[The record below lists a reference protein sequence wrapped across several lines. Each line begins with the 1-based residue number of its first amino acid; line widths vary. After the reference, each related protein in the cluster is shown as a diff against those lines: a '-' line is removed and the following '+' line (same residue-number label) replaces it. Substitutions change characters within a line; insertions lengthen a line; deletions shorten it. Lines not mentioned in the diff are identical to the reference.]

1 MANWR
6 NNALWGFFTLVWA
19 VLSVMAIVFGILLAA
34 PFLGP
39 RRAFFT
45 VGPWWARQMFWIG
58 GITCEVRGWE
68 ALPEEIRGG
77 GRPVVFMSNHE
88 SQLDPPLLI
97 GAIPVPAVY
106 IAKKEVK
113 YIPFVGWAAMCAG
126 VIWIDRGNHERAV
139 ASIRE
144 AAKKVHGGRN
154 VVIFPEGT
162 RTPTGELLPFKKGG
176 FNLAMEAEVPIVPVA
191 TVGGYQTLPR
201 GARGVKPGRYAV
213 RFGEPVYPGDCL
225 DREALMKEVRSRIE
239 ALITEARAETG
250 TLSP

>member
-6 NNALWGFFTLVWA
+6 NNALWGLFTLVWA
-19 VLSVMAIVFGILLAA
+19 VVSVMGIVIGILLAA

-45 VGPWWARQMFWIG
+45 VGPWWARQMFAIS
-58 GITCEVRGWE
+58 GITCEIRGWE
-68 ALPEEIRGG
+68 ALPEAIRS
-77 GRPVVFMSNHE
+77 GRQPAIFMSNHE

-97 GAIPVPAVY
+97 GAIPVQAVY

-126 VIWIDRGNHERAV
+126 VIWIDRGNHERAM

-144 AAKKVHGGRN
+144 AARKIRGGRN

-162 RTPTGELLPFKKGG
+162 RTRTGQLLPFKKGG
-176 FNLAMEAEVPIVPVA
+176 FNLALEAGVPIVPLA
-191 TVGGYQTLPR
+191 TVGGYQTLPP
-201 GARGVKPGRYAV
+201 GARGIRPGHYV
-213 RFGEPVYPGDCL
+213 VSFGEPADPAAFA
-225 DREALMKEVRSRIE
+225 DRDALLTAVRTRIE
-239 ALITEARAETG
+239 ALIEGARLPPERV
-250 TLSP
+250 SP

>member
-6 NNALWGFFTLVWA
+6 NNPLWGFFTLVWA
-19 VLSVMAIVFGILLAA
+19 VISVMGIVVGILLAA

-45 VGPWWARQMFWIG
+45 VGPWWARQMFAVC
-58 GITCEVRGWE
+58 GISCEVSGWE
-68 ALPEEIRGG
+68 SLPEDIRS
-77 GRPVVFMSNHE
+77 GRQPVIFMSNHE

-113 YIPFVGWAAMCAG
+113 YIPFVGWAAICAG
-126 VIWIDRGNHERAV
+126 VIWIDRGNHDKAV

-144 AAKKVHGGRN
+144 AARKVRGGRN

-162 RTPTGELLPFKKGG
+162 RTRTGELLPFKKGG
-176 FNLAMEAEVPIVPVA
+176 FNLAQEAGVPIVPLA
-191 TVGGYQTLPR
+191 TVGGFQTLPP
-201 GARGVKPGRYAV
+201 GARGVRPGRYAV
-213 RFGEPVYPGDCL
+213 RFGEPVDPARFPSRD
-225 DREALMKEVRSRIE
+225 ALMEEVRSRIT
-239 ALITEARAETG
+239 ALIVAAREATAR
-250 TLSP
+250 S

>member
-6 NNALWGFFTLVWA
+6 NNGLWGLFTLVWA
-19 VLSVMAIVFGILLAA
+19 VVSVMGIVIGILLAA

-45 VGPWWARQMFWIG
+45 VGPWWARQMFAIC
-58 GITCEVRGWE
+58 GISCEVRGWE
-68 ALPEEIRGG
+68 ALPE
-77 GRPVVFMSNHE
+77 PVRKGTQPVIFMSNHE

-126 VIWIDRGNHERAV
+126 VIWIDRGNHDKAV

-144 AAKKVHGGRN
+144 AARKVHGGRN

-162 RTPTGELLPFKKGG
+162 RTRTGELLPFKKGG
-176 FNLAMEAEVPIVPVA
+176 FNLAREAEVAIIPVA
-191 TVGGYQTLPR
+191 TVGGFQTLPP
-201 GARGVKPGRYAV
+201 GAKGVRPGRYV
-213 RFGEPVYPGDCL
+213 VSFGAPVDPVAFPERD
-225 DREALMKEVRSRIE
+225 ALMGEVRARIE
-239 ALITEARAETG
+239 ALIQAARAG
-250 TLSP
+250 A